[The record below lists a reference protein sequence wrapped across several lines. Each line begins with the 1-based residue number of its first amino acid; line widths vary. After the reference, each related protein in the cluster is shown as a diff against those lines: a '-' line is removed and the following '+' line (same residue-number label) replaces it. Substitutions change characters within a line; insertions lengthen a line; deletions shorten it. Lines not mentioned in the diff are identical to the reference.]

1 MNMNINLLIILCI
14 FLCILMFVY
23 ALLTG
28 VELVKQKLGKQEY
41 SDSDGIMSSPLGPYI
56 NLFASFFNGELW
68 SNQVANLD
76 EKLIKAG
83 SPLNGI
89 RGNQYFGLLVL
100 TAVLLFVFNLVS
112 MTAIGGFSFFNLM
125 FSLLVGFVV
134 IIVGNMWLNDKISDR
149 KVSISREFPYFMD
162 MSVMV
167 MGAGSSFPDALE
179 IYTTENPNNALGS
192 ELKIVLNENEMGKT
206 MLESLEGF
214 ENRVESTG
222 VQNALKAILQGERMG
237 TPIVD
242 NLLEQA
248 DAIRF
253 MRSQDAERVAEQMK
267 IKMQGPA
274 MLLLFS
280 VLLIILGPAVVNFK
294 DSGMF

>member
-1 MNMNINLLIILCI
+1 MNINLLILVFL
-14 FLCILMFVY
+14 FLCVAMLVY
-23 ALLTG
+23 ALFTG
-28 VELVKQKLGKQEY
+28 VQLVKLKVAEQEFME
-41 SDSDGIMSSPLGPYI
+41 SEGIMSSPFGPLI

-68 SNQVANLD
+68 ASKIDTLH

-83 SPLNGI
+83 NPINGI
-89 RGNQYFGLLVL
+89 KANQFLGLLVL
-100 TAVLLFVFNLVS
+100 AAVAIFLFNLIS
-112 MTAIGGFSFFNLM
+112 MTLIGGFSLFNLV
-125 FSLLVGFVV
+125 FS
-134 IIVGNMWLNDKISDR
+134 IVAGIGAYIFGNMWLNDKISDR

-167 MGAGSSFPDALE
+167 MGAGSSFPDALK
-179 IYTTENPNNALGS
+179 IYTTENPDNALGS
-192 ELKIVLNENEMGKT
+192 ELKIVLNESEMGKT

-214 ENRVESTG
+214 EQRVESTG

-237 TPIVD
+237 TPIID

-248 DAIRF
+248 DSIRF
-253 MRSQDAERVAEQMK
+253 MRSQDAERIAEQMK